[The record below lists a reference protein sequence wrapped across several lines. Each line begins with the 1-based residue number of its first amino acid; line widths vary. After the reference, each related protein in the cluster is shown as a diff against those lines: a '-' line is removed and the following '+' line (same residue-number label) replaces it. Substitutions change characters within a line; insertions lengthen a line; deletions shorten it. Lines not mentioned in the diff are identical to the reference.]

1 MFVTVTLQGMDTYPT
16 KREKE
21 NHLQICHFWGDM
33 LVPWRVLLNRNKKK
47 MAIPFPTAAAICT
60 SRGLGGAE
68 GHSLSVH
75 WLPRGDLVRSKRG
88 FEIVGAVKNESPG

>member
-1 MFVTVTLQGMDTYPT
+1 MPFLGGYVNFLEGTVKPQQKKNGNP
-16 KREKE
+16 
-21 NHLQICHFWGDM
+21 IS
-33 LVPWRVLLNRNKKK
+33 NR
-47 MAIPFPTAAAICT
+47 A

-88 FEIVGAVKNESPG
+88 FEIVGAVKNQSPG